1 METEAQVL
9 ARVRRRLNAAKA
21 RCSLTVEQLFNA
33 CDKNN
38 SGTLDLNEL
47 KYAIRIVLK
56 VPPSTVCEYEVK
68 MLFNY
73 MDRDKAGHFMDKGG
87 GVDLAELFEYLAH
100 GSQGNVDEA
109 KHKAK
114 RLQRVHKNIQM
125 GFQQLRLRDKGEM
138 AVRKLFSKLDMDGE
152 GKLSPFEFNH
162 FVRNGLKLSRWDV
175 MNEDL
180 MNFYKHLDK
189 NGDGVDV
196 DEVISFIRTTDKGG
210 EQDFTFMEP
219 VHVPKVAHK
228 KTYKQVLSDLRP
240 SSSAPNLSLGRSSP
254 ERPQSSGPILGPS
267 GVGAAAAREIFSL
280 RPSSSFVNLGR
291 TRPAMMRESNHR

>member
-1 METEAQVL
+1 METDEQVL

-21 RCSLTVEQLFNA
+21 RSSLTLEQLFNA
-33 CDKNN
+33 CDKNQ
-38 SGTLDLNEL
+38 SGTLDISEL
-47 KYAIRIVLK
+47 KYAVRVVLK
-56 VPPSTVCEYEVK
+56 VPPATVCEHEIK
-68 MLFNY
+68 ILFNF
-73 MDRDKAGHFMDKGG
+73 MDRDKAGHYLDKSG

-100 GSQGNVDEA
+100 GSKGNVDEA

-152 GKLSPFEFNH
+152 GKLSLFEFST
-162 FVRNGLKLSRWDV
+162 FVRHGLKLSRWDV

-180 MNFYKHLDK
+180 MQFYKHLDK

-196 DEVISFIRTTDKGG
+196 DELIYFIRTSDKDMGQ
-210 EQDFTFMEP
+210 EYSFS
-219 VHVPKVAHK
+219 HNLHSPKVEKK
-228 KTYKQVLSDLRP
+228 KTYRQQLQELRP
-240 SSSAPNLSLGRSSP
+240 SSSTPNLSFGRSNSP
-254 ERPQSSGPILGPS
+254 RPQSSGPILGPS
-267 GVGAAAAREIFSL
+267 GVGAAAARAAFSL

-291 TRPAMMRESNHR
+291 SRTAIVRLK

>member
-1 METEAQVL
+1 METDSQVL

-21 RCSLTVEQLFNA
+21 RSSLTIEQLFNA
-33 CDKNN
+33 CDKNK

-47 KYAIRIVLK
+47 KYAIRVVLK
-56 VPPSTVCEYEVK
+56 VPPSTVCEYEIK
-68 MLFNY
+68 MLFNL
-73 MDRDKAGHFMDKGG
+73 MDKDKTGHFLDKGS

-100 GSQGNVDEA
+100 GSKGHVDEA

-162 FVRNGLKLSRWDV
+162 FVRTGLKLSRWDV
-175 MNEDL
+175 MNDDL
-180 MNFYKHLDK
+180 ANFYHHLDK

-196 DEVISFIRTTDKGG
+196 DELIFFIRTSDKDMP
-210 EQDFTFMEP
+210 QDFSFHEG
-219 VHVPKVAHK
+219 VHQPKVEKK
-228 KTYKQVLSDLRP
+228 KTYRQQLQELRP
-240 SSSAPNLSLGRSSP
+240 SSSTPNLSFGRSNSP
-254 ERPQSSGPILGPS
+254 RPQSSGPVLGPS
-267 GVGAAAAREIFSL
+267 GVGAAAARAAFSL

-291 TRPAMMRESNHR
+291 SRPALIRVK